1 MYYLQGLGAGGKIR
15 FHSELA
21 LTYLPLAELLFE
33 GTDAAT
39 GSEVL
44 EHLDLAIPEL
54 QDMNMQPGHAPA
66 ALREGLTPAAAGVP
80 ARESASDVLTPRE
93 LRLRP

>member
-44 EHLDLAIPEL
+44 EHLVSQFLSCK
-54 QDMNMQPGHAPA
+54 
-66 ALREGLTPAAAGVP
+66 T
-80 ARESASDVLTPRE
+80 
-93 LRLRP
+93 